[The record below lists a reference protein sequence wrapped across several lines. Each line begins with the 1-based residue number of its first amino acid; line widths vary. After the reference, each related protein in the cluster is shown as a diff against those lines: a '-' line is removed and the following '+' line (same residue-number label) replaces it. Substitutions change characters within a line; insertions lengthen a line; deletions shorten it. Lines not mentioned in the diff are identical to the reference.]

1 MKKFLFFFLFTI
13 PSMLMAQV
21 VLRDTTIVWHTF
33 KYELND
39 DNTIKWNT
47 NTEFDTVSKI
57 FAGIILENE
66 YLKVTVIPEFG
77 ARIVSMIYKPTGKEE
92 LYLNP
97 CGAPYGVGED
107 WFYYKWLMVYGGIF
121 PTLPEPEHG
130 KAWLL
135 PWVYSI
141 VKETPDTVCLQ
152 MSWKDTVQL
161 QDINLGKWQYGETY
175 IKCNYTLTLVKGVS
189 SLEANIDLYNDSDE
203 NLNYEYWTCLTLAPG
218 SEPGN
223 PMCSEGTELII
234 PASEVK
240 IPSWYPDIAAQEK
253 RISGQSGIYTFTKLR
268 LWKNWTNDGIA
279 YAWDDANKNYW
290 GVINHTNE
298 EGFFRIADNNITP
311 GIKIWAWGYQ
321 QSRDIDPFKDPNE
334 THRPY
339 VELWAGNSNEFFVP
353 AQFAMN
359 SEKHWK
365 EIYLPTV
372 GLSNVTN
379 ANDEIISDFKRI
391 NDTANLAFVASHP
404 QNYLSVKLEIT
415 GHNKTT
421 LAAQTIL
428 PDPVNGNKLAA
439 NLPENQSWSF
449 NDSLKFTIKDS
460 VTGYFLSGT
469 IPLDTIAT
477 DISEQRAVSVKDFRL
492 YQNYPNPFNPVTVI
506 KYQIPQSGLVTLKVY
521 DILGK
526 EVESLVNKIMNAGH
540 YDIKFNGSNLPS
552 GIYFYQLKINNY
564 TATKKLILL
573 K

>member
-1 MKKFLFFFLFTI
+1 
-13 PSMLMAQV
+13 MLIGQV
-21 VLRDTTIVWHTF
+21 ILRDTTIVWHTF

-47 NTEFDTVSKI
+47 STEFDTVSKI
-57 FAGIILENE
+57 FSGIILENE
-66 YLKVTVIPEFG
+66 YLKVTVVPEFG
-77 ARIVSMIYKPTGKEE
+77 ARIISMIYKPTGKEE
-92 LYLNP
+92 LYINP

-135 PWVYSI
+135 PWKYSFL
-141 VKETPDTVCLQ
+141 KETPDTVSLQ
-152 MSWKDTVQL
+152 MSWQDTVQL
-161 QDINLGKWQYGETY
+161 QDINLGKWQYGKTN

-189 SLEANIDLYNDSDE
+189 SLEADVDLYNDSDQT
-203 NLNYEYWTCLTLAPG
+203 LNYEYWTCLTLAPG

-223 PMCSEGTELII
+223 PMCTDGTELII

-253 RISGQSGIYTFTKLR
+253 RIPGQSGIYTFTKLR
-268 LWKNWTNDGIA
+268 FWKNWPNDGIA
-279 YAWDDANKNYW
+279 YAWNDPNKNFW
-290 GVINHTNE
+290 GVINHNNE
-298 EGFFRIADNNITP
+298 EGFFRIAGNNITP

-321 QSRDIDPFKDPNE
+321 QSQNIDPFKDPNE

-365 EIYLPTV
+365 EIYFPTV
-372 GLSNVTN
+372 GISNVTD
-379 ANDEIISDFKRI
+379 ANDEILADFKII
-391 NDTANLAFVASHP
+391 NDTASLSFVASHP

-415 GHNKTT
+415 GGSITT
-421 LAAQTIL
+421 LAEQTML
-428 PDPVNGNKLAA
+428 PDQLNGNRLVA

-460 VTGYFLSGT
+460 LTGYYLSGA

-477 DISEQRAVSVKDFRL
+477 DISEQHVASVKDFKL
-492 YQNYPNPFNPVTVI
+492 YQNYPNPFNPSTII
-506 KYQIPQSGLVTLKVY
+506 KYQIPQSGYVTLKVY

-526 EVESLVNKIMNAGH
+526 EVESLVNKMMNVGT
-540 YDIKFNGSNLPS
+540 YEIKFDGSNLTN
-552 GIYFYQLKINNY
+552 GIYFYQLKMNNY
-564 TATKKLILL
+564 NVTKKMILL

>member
-1 MKKFLFFFLFTI
+1 M

-21 VLRDTTIVWHTF
+21 IFRDTAIVWHTF

-39 DNTIKWNT
+39 DNTINWNT

-57 FAGIILENE
+57 FSGIILENE
-66 YLKVTVIPEFG
+66 YLKVTVVPEFG
-77 ARIVSMIYKPTGKEE
+77 ARIISMIYKPTGKEE

-135 PWVYSI
+135 PWKYSFL
-141 VKETPDTVCLQ
+141 KETPDTVSLQ
-152 MSWKDTVQL
+152 MSWQDTVQL
-161 QDINLGKWQYGETY
+161 QDINLGKWQYGETN

-189 SLEANIDLYNDSDE
+189 SLEANVDLYNDSDQT
-203 NLNYEYWTCLTLAPG
+203 LNYEYWTCLTLAPG

-223 PMCSEGTELII
+223 PMCTNGTELII
-234 PASEVK
+234 PTSEVK

-253 RISGQSGIYTFTKLR
+253 RIPGQSGIYTFTKLR
-268 LWKNWTNDGIA
+268 IWKNWTNDGIA
-279 YAWDDANKNYW
+279 YAWNDANKNYW
-290 GVINHTNE
+290 GVINHNNE

-321 QSRDIDPFKDPNE
+321 QSQNIDPFKDPNE

-359 SEKHWK
+359 SKKLWK
-365 EIYLPTV
+365 ETYIPTV
-372 GLSNVTN
+372 GISNVTN
-379 ANDEIISDFKRI
+379 ANTEIIADFKI
-391 NDTANLAFVASHP
+391 TGDTAALAFVTSHP
-404 QNYLSVKLEIT
+404 QNYLNVRLEIT
-415 GHNKTT
+415 GDNEIT
-421 LAAQTIL
+421 LAEQTIL
-428 PDPVNGNKLAA
+428 PDPLNGNRLVA
-439 NLPENQSWSF
+439 NLHENQSWSF

-460 VTGYFLSGT
+460 LTGYYLSGT

-477 DISEQRAVSVKDFRL
+477 DISEQRFASVKDFKL
-492 YQNYPNPFNPVTVI
+492 YQNYPNPFNPSTII
-506 KYQIPQSGLVTLKVY
+506 KYQIPQSGYVTLKVY
-521 DILGK
+521 DMLGK
-526 EVESLVNKIMNAGH
+526 EVESLVNKMMNSGN
-540 YDIKFNGSNLPS
+540 YEVKFEGSNLTS

-564 TATKKLILL
+564 TATKKMMLL